1 MHPVCSFRGSRA
13 TSVKPSGLGPPR
25 PCPSWSHTVASLI
38 SHTCPETEMPFS
50 FRTATRVVGPVLY
63 SLSEVPGGAAAARP
77 PGAVPVHPPVWG
89 TGPPTP
95 GPRTGCG
102 GAALL
107 GRCFLQP
114 FRGLLGHVLFRSGL
128 GLLGPRA
135 HCTSCLPPPYLA
147 SVCPFVSH
155 VFFAKCKSVCLVCPF
170 F

>member
-102 GAALL
+102 G
-107 GRCFLQP
+107 G
-114 FRGLLGHVLFRSGL
+114 
-128 GLLGPRA
+128 
-135 HCTSCLPPPYLA
+135 CTSREMLSPAFQRALGSCSVQVWPGAAGAQGSLHFLPPPA
-147 SVCPFVSH
+147 IPRF
-155 VFFAKCKSVCLVCPF
+155 CLSICFSRLFCQV
-170 F
+170 